1 MAEIFLPALGNAP
14 ATSEAEVV
22 QLRARVQWLS
32 DFINHNLLAT
42 HHGEDIENVKT
53 GSDLAELL
61 GSQLGVN
68 PANSANLQFKAQSQ
82 KAFITIPSSNLAQP
96 QVRTGILSS
105 TPAELTSSNHRS
117 RGLNVQDKASS
128 RTSPTNTGSADLAV
142 GHVSYRNSAGT
153 DQATE
158 GFVVGHGRAPDAAAR
173 RFIDAYFRNVD
184 RAYPFVNQAKIL
196 KNLETMGD
204 LSFKTRTGQVPRETR
219 KRFEVAY
226 AEIIQECICQNSIE
240 SLQILMLL
248 ALYSLF
254 NPTRTSTYSIVGIAA
269 RQAITIGLTRRAADD
284 HAHSPAET
292 ELRHQLYWSVL
303 TLDRMMAVSQSLPV
317 ALTDENADVPL
328 PGLTVNEF
336 ASPERATYAR
346 KLQTS
351 RHIIQ
356 LQQLESRILD
366 QIHFR
371 KKTEIAKLTPSDRRV
386 TLSSLRASIKDW
398 YSKGC
403 LMSPMEAGNATA
415 AQTVRQFAGLISGGI
430 AAFFSENAVF
440 PLAVAGVGNA
450 TVDGDNAAGGTGRDK
465 ESLLVLMKHCITEL
479 TSLMVEMLGRSTCF
493 QFVEYPSDDDN
504 QMGHSVAAADL
515 PLYQKPQHRSQYQ
528 QHEAQQGPSISM
540 SQITTNWCE
549 TNGTQELGGKG
560 DEVTGYGWGPL
571 DLEFL

>member
-204 LSFKTRTGQVPRETR
+204 LSFKTR
-219 KRFEVAY
+219 
-226 AEIIQECICQNSIE
+226 
-240 SLQILMLL
+240 SLLCS
-248 ALYSLF
+248 LYSLF

>member
-1 MAEIFLPALGNAP
+1 MKERLHLSQSRRYSPSQNTSRAGRGRFASPTRSHDQSLPAFQRPARGSHRQKAVPACDRCRSFKKKCSRTFPVCSLYASTGRECSYSTAP

-204 LSFKTRTGQVPRETR
+204 LSFKTR
-219 KRFEVAY
+219 
-226 AEIIQECICQNSIE
+226 
-240 SLQILMLL
+240 
-248 ALYSLF
+248 
-254 NPTRTSTYSIVGIAA
+254 
-269 RQAITIGLTRRAADD
+269 
-284 HAHSPAET
+284 
-292 ELRHQLYWSVL
+292 
-303 TLDRMMAVSQSLPV
+303 
-317 ALTDENADVPL
+317 
-328 PGLTVNEF
+328 
-336 ASPERATYAR
+336 
-346 KLQTS
+346 
-351 RHIIQ
+351 
-356 LQQLESRILD
+356 
-366 QIHFR
+366 
-371 KKTEIAKLTPSDRRV
+371 
-386 TLSSLRASIKDW
+386 
-398 YSKGC
+398 
-403 LMSPMEAGNATA
+403 
-415 AQTVRQFAGLISGGI
+415 
-430 AAFFSENAVF
+430 
-440 PLAVAGVGNA
+440 
-450 TVDGDNAAGGTGRDK
+450 
-465 ESLLVLMKHCITEL
+465 SLLCCI
-479 TSLMVEMLGRSTCF
+479 
-493 QFVEYPSDDDN
+493 
-504 QMGHSVAAADL
+504 
-515 PLYQKPQHRSQYQ
+515 
-528 QHEAQQGPSISM
+528 
-540 SQITTNWCE
+540 
-549 TNGTQELGGKG
+549 
-560 DEVTGYGWGPL
+560 
-571 DLEFL
+571 